1 MYQSDGSGASE
12 VLEAEVR
19 VRLERA
25 RAPHEDRGAARLL
38 VERGGRLRARHHR
51 LRVCAGVG
59 ARARRDPDEVMM
71 MKRHTAILYFVFN
84 SITVLHYAGRLLFTE
99 NASRV
104 ALCTVLRAV
113 DTFSYGVRI

>member
-59 ARARRDPDEVMM
+59 ARARRDPDDDE
-71 MKRHTAILYFVFN
+71 TAHCNIVFCIQLN
-84 SITVLHYAGRLLFTE
+84 Y
-99 NASRV
+99 
-104 ALCTVLRAV
+104 CTSLRGA
-113 DTFSYGVRI
+113 FAFHRKCE